1 MVSYVSQG
9 RKGKYLSIK
18 QDKQPGM
25 VSVLTATW
33 VLTVYPHVCSM
44 LGKHCT
50 NSAPLLTFPLCWASL
65 FTHMCEGVKISV
77 YYILLCIW
85 LYVMYMNI
93 YIHTYIYI
101 YIYMYICFITWVL
114 LIHLANLSINKYQVL
129 CVYKCRCVLHTCEH
143 IYVDTCSCMWRP
155 GVEVVSYPPLL
166 STHAIEAGSFNQT
179 QSSLI
184 WPLLL
189 ALGSPVTSFSVWI

>member
-50 NSAPLLTFPLCWASL
+50 KHPREELQGKDLLGFLCLPLLGC
-65 FTHMCEGVKISV
+65 C
-77 YYILLCIW
+77 
-85 LYVMYMNI
+85 
-93 YIHTYIYI
+93 
-101 YIYMYICFITWVL
+101 
-114 LIHLANLSINKYQVL
+114 LI
-129 CVYKCRCVLHTCEH
+129 
-143 IYVDTCSCMWRP
+143 
-155 GVEVVSYPPLL
+155 
-166 STHAIEAGSFNQT
+166 
-179 QSSLI
+179 
-184 WPLLL
+184 
-189 ALGSPVTSFSVWI
+189 